1 MGDLNMNEESTNV
14 VPFKKKAKLSDK
26 VKNFLASQPA
36 LKEKLDQFL
45 QRIPEE
51 DKIEAIELIVRRQYL
66 GE

>member
-1 MGDLNMNEESTNV
+1 MKKDSSNV
-14 VPFKKKAKLSDK
+14 IPFKKKAKLSDK
-26 VKNFLASQPA
+26 VRHFLASQPA